1 MLTPRLLFQYTEQ
14 QPAPSPTSN
23 IPAASM
29 GSLKDNVLFR
39 PLLEAMNTT
48 LQSPMANHTLQRTFG
63 AANQALFGSDLK

>member
-1 MLTPRLLFQYTEQ
+1 
-14 QPAPSPTSN
+14 
-23 IPAASM
+23 M

-63 AANQALFGSDLK
+63 AVNQALFGSDLK